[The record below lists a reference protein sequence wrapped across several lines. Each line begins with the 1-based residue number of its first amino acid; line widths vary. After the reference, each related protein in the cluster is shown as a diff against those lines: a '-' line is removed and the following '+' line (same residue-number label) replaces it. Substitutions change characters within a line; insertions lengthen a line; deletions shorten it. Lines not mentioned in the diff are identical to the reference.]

1 MSDRGSWPRPAPAA
15 VRASL
20 VSVDFDGT
28 LAPIVDDP
36 TQAVPGPG
44 AVAAVEELARVCLRV
59 LVVSGRPLRFLRRY
73 FDDHLVT
80 LVASYGLETADRGEV
95 ELHPQAGSW
104 VDVIT
109 DVATA
114 SRQQGPPEME
124 VEEKGLSLTL
134 HYRRHPEIA
143 GQVADWAAG
152 QAGRSGLEVRPAKLS
167 VELHPPV
174 RADKGTAIL
183 SYISGVSGVSDGDD
197 AKLVVHIGDDVGD
210 LPAFDALDRLRN
222 QGRQTLRVAV
232 DGDEVPALL
241 IERAD
246 LVLDGPPEV
255 PDFLRHLRD
264 IALEA

>member
-1 MSDRGSWPRPAPAA
+1 MSDRGSWPHLAPAL
-15 VRASL
+15 VRSGL

-28 LAPIVDDP
+28 LSPIVADP
-36 TQAVPGPG
+36 SQAVPGPG
-44 AVAAVEELARVCLRV
+44 AVAAVEELARVCRRV
-59 LVVSGRPLRFLRRY
+59 LVVSGRPLEFLRRY

-80 LVASYGLETADRGEV
+80 LVASYGLEIADRGEV

-104 VDVIT
+104 VDVVR

-114 SRQQGPPEME
+114 SREKGPPEME

-143 GQVADWAAG
+143 GQVEEWAAG
-152 QAGRSGLEVRPAKLS
+152 QAIRSGLEVRRAKLS

-174 RADKGTAIL
+174 QVDKGTAIL
-183 SYISGVSGVSDGDD
+183 SFVDD
-197 AKLVVHIGDDVGD
+197 ARLVVHVGDDVGD
-210 LPAFDALDRLRN
+210 LPAFDALDLLH
-222 QGRQTLRVAV
+222 GRGREVLKIAV

-241 IERAD
+241 IDRAD

-255 PDFLRHLRD
+255 PEFLLYLRD
-264 IALEA
+264 RALGA